1 MRRKEPNERSRYVS
15 RQGDTIV
22 RVARRFGINTAAL
35 LAANP
40 QVAEGDYLPAGTELA
55 VPLAVPTEPAQL
67 PVRGQRPCG
76 RLHADELAPYGFVE
90 LTEDVAALERK
101 YPFLQTE
108 TIGASVLGRPIVA
121 MRIGTG
127 PKEWFANAAMHANE
141 WITAPLLVRFAAD
154 CAAALQSGEP
164 FRGRDMTRL
173 LASSSL
179 WLAPLVNPDGV
190 ELVLAGLPGL
200 LPYDAQL
207 LQWNHGVPRF
217 ARWKANIRGVDLNDQ
232 FPAGWETER
241 DRRAAAGPGARDYG
255 GPAPL
260 SEPEAEALARFT
272 LERDFC
278 LALAF
283 HTQGREIYWNY
294 RDYEPPEAEELAERF
309 GRLSGYRP
317 VKLTGSDAGYKDWF
331 IAQFRR
337 PGFTV
342 ELGFGVNP
350 LPVSQLDD
358 LYEEAAAILLAAFD
372 AM

>member
-1 MRRKEPNERSRYVS
+1 MQQKDGKDQQRYVS

-40 QVAEGDYLPAGTELA
+40 LLAEGEALRAGTELVVPSA
-55 VPLAVPTEPAQL
+55 VGLGESQPPPG
-67 PVRGQRPCG
+67 RG
-76 RLHADELAPYGFVE
+76 LHADELAPYGFVE
-90 LTEDVAALERK
+90 LMDDVAALQRRFS
-101 YPFLQTE
+101 FLHAE
-108 TIGASVLGRPIVA
+108 TIGTSVLGRPIVA
-121 MRIGTG
+121 LRIGTG
-127 PKEWFANAAMHANE
+127 RKEWFANAAMHANE

-154 CAAALQSGEP
+154 CTAALEAGER
-164 FRGRDMTRL
+164 FRGRDMARL
-173 LASSSL
+173 LTESSV
-179 WLAPLVNPDGV
+179 WLVPLVNPDGV
-190 ELVLAGLPGL
+190 ELVLAGLPGE
-200 LPYDAQL
+200 PAYDAQL

-217 ARWKANIRGVDLNDQ
+217 TRWKANIRGVDLNDQ

-241 DRRAAAGPGARDYG
+241 DRRAAEGPGARDHG

-260 SEPEAEALARFT
+260 SEPEAAALARFT
-272 LERDFC
+272 RERDFR
-278 LALAF
+278 LVLAF

-294 RDYEPPEAEELAERF
+294 RDYEPPEAKELAERF
-309 GRLSGYRP
+309 GRVSGYRP
-317 VKLTGSDAGYKDWF
+317 VKLSGSDAGYKDWF
-331 IAQFRR
+331 IAEYRR

-372 AM
+372 A